1 MTTNLIWFRNDLRI
15 VDNPALAKAC
25 ADSKAT
31 SVIALYIATPE
42 QWKKHDMSARQ
53 ASFIHDRL
61 VVLQQE
67 LAELNIPLFY
77 QNCHNFIKSIDII
90 SRLCQEYQVSHLFY
104 NRQYEYNERKR
115 DWLLKKKLENKVK
128 CYEFDGNLFT
138 TPLTIRNGQG
148 QMYKVFTPFRKAFLD
163 QFIQTNHPLYKI
175 PAPRN
180 QQLKKAVNIPA
191 FDHPQEKYDF
201 FTPNSQKALQRLEQF
216 CAEKV
221 EDYAEN
227 RDIPSL
233 DYTSQLSA
241 YLALG
246 TLSVRQCL
254 HHLTQEY
261 PRFWEN
267 QKSGAFVWFNEL
279 IWREFYQHLIVAN
292 SRLCKHKPFID
303 WTDHIQWKNNKDHF
317 EQWKTGNTGYPIVDA
332 AMRQLNQTG
341 WMHNR
346 LRMITASFLVKDLLI
361 DWRWGE
367 RYFMSQLTDGDLA
380 ANNGGWQWAAST
392 GTDAVPYFRIF
403 NPTTQGK
410 RFDPDGAFI
419 KKWIPEL
426 AKLPEKFIHTPHQ
439 WAEKMGKRLNYPNP
453 IVIHDTARK
462 ETLEAFE
469 KAKNTLQST

>member
-1 MTTNLIWFRNDLRI
+1 MTTNLVWFRNDLRI
-15 VDNPALAKAC
+15 ADNPALTKAC
-25 ADSKAT
+25 EDPNAT
-31 SVIALYIATPE
+31 VIALYVAAPE
-42 QWKKHDMSARQ
+42 QWMAHDMSARQ

-61 VVLQQE
+61 IVLQQE
-67 LAELNIPLFY
+67 LAEINIPLFY
-77 QNCHNFIKSIDII
+77 QNGYDFTASINGIT
-90 SRLCQEYQVSHLFY
+90 RFCQEYKVDHLFY

-115 DWLLKKKLENKVK
+115 DWLLKKKLENTVK
-128 CYEFDGNLFT
+128 CFEFDGNLFT

-163 QFIQTNHPLYKI
+163 QFIQMNHGLYKK
-175 PAPRN
+175 PEPRKKQLIQTEN
-180 QQLKKAVNIPA
+180 LPIFDYQQEA
-191 FDHPQEKYDF
+191 YDF
-201 FTPNSQKALQRLEQF
+201 FSPDSLQALQRLEQF

-221 EDYAEN
+221 EDYAEK
-227 RDIPSL
+227 RDIPCL
-233 DYTSQLSA
+233 DYTSQISA

-246 TLSVRQCL
+246 VLSVRQCL
-254 HHLTQEY
+254 YYLTQEY
-261 PRFWEN
+261 PRFWEK
-267 QKSGAFVWFNEL
+267 QASGAFVWFNEL
-279 IWREFYQHLIVAN
+279 VWREFYQHLMVAH
-292 SRLCKHKPFID
+292 SRLCRHKPFID
-303 WTDHIQWKNNKDHF
+303 WTDHIQWKNNTGHF

-367 RYFMSQLTDGDLA
+367 KYFMSQLTDGDLA

-410 RFDPDGAFI
+410 RFDPDGIFI

-426 AKLPEKFIHTPHQ
+426 SKVPEKFIHTPHQ
-439 WAEKMGKRLNYPNP
+439 WAEKMGKGLNYPNP
-453 IVIHDTARK
+453 IVIHDMARK

-469 KAKNTLQST
+469 KAKNS